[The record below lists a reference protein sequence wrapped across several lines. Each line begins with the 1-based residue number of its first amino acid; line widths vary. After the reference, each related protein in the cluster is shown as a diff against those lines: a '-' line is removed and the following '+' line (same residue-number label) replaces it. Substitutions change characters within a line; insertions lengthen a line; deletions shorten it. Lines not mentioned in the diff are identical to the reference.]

1 MNTVTSIPQHQNV
14 KSLMS
19 EEEYHSLKET
29 YKFLCILIDPKR
41 SPRIAKE
48 YRDMAKKCLENYPNS
63 RDYPKVSDTFDFFNP
78 R

>member
-1 MNTVTSIPQHQNV
+1 
-14 KSLMS
+14 MS
-19 EEEYHSLKET
+19 EYEYHSLKET
-29 YKFLCILIDPKR
+29 YKCLCILIGPKR